1 MTPLNKTHEQKPM
14 NKNPNTKDEVSPA
27 MTQEDVLRELELLP
41 MWHLRAS
48 LAPLAPEAQAVS
60 AAPVSPVPVV
70 PAAVAVPVLPEPDVA
85 EQIVP
90 EQIVLEPVATL
101 AWTQVASTDGVWL
114 FVSLTASLSADEWQ
128 LLQNMAKAMRVSLNT
143 AQPMTDPGHAL
154 SASPAKMLIAF
165 GAAAAQQLLA
175 SQASLPTL
183 RGQLHAC
190 HGRTLVVTH
199 ALDHLLQQPLD
210 KAQTWHDLRLA
221 MQALADLA

>member
-1 MTPLNKTHEQKPM
+1 MTPFNKTHEQKPM

>member
-1 MTPLNKTHEQKPM
+1 M
-14 NKNPNTKDEVSPA
+14 NKNPNTKDEATPA

-48 LAPLAPEAQAVS
+48 LTPLAPEAKAVS
-60 AAPVSPVPVV
+60 AVPVSPAAHVAAPVV
-70 PAAVAVPVLPEPDVA
+70 PEPVL
-85 EQIVP
+85 
-90 EQIVLEPVATL
+90 LEPVAAL
-101 AWTQVASTDGVWL
+101 AWTQVASTDGLWL

-128 LLQNMAKAMRVSLNT
+128 LLQNMAKAMRISLSPPQ
-143 AQPMTDPGHAL
+143 AMTDPGHAL
-154 SASPAKMLIAF
+154 SASSAKMLIAF
-165 GAAAAQQLLA
+165 GEAAAQQLLA
-175 SQASLPTL
+175 SQKSLPTL

-190 HGRTLVVTH
+190 HGRTLVATH

>member
-1 MTPLNKTHEQKPM
+1 M
-14 NKNPNTKDEVSPA
+14 NKNPNTKDEATPA

-48 LAPLAPEAQAVS
+48 LTPLAPEAKAVS
-60 AAPVSPVPVV
+60 AVPVSPAAHVAAPVV
-70 PAAVAVPVLPEPDVA
+70 PEPVL
-85 EQIVP
+85 
-90 EQIVLEPVATL
+90 LEPVAAL
-101 AWTQVASTDGVWL
+101 AWTQVASTDGLWL

-128 LLQNMAKAMRVSLNT
+128 LLQNMAKAMRISLSPPQ
-143 AQPMTDPGHAL
+143 AMTDPGHAL
-154 SASPAKMLIAF
+154 SASSAKMLIAF
-165 GAAAAQQLLA
+165 GEVAAQQLLA
-175 SQASLPTL
+175 SQKSLPTL

-190 HGRTLVVTH
+190 HGRTLVATH

>member
-1 MTPLNKTHEQKPM
+1 M
-14 NKNPNTKDEVSPA
+14 NKNPNTKDEATPA

-41 MWHLRAS
+41 MWHLRAGF
-48 LAPLAPEAQAVS
+48 APLAPEVVIDDAT
-60 AAPVSPVPVV
+60 PVV
-70 PAAVAVPVLPEPDVA
+70 PAAHVAAPVLPE
-85 EQIVP
+85 QTVP
-90 EQIVLEPVATL
+90 ESAVLEPVAAL

-128 LLQNMAKAMRVSLNT
+128 LLQNMAKAMRISLRSPQ
-143 AQPMTDPGHAL
+143 AMTNPGHAL
-154 SASPAKMLIAF
+154 SASSAKMLIAF
-165 GAAAAQQLLA
+165 GEAAVQQLLA

-190 HGRTLVVTH
+190 HGRTLVATH

>member
-1 MTPLNKTHEQKPM
+1 M
-14 NKNPNTKDEVSPA
+14 NKNPNTKDQATPA

-48 LAPLAPEAQAVS
+48 LSPLAPEAQAVS
-60 AAPVSPVPVV
+60 PVQVIPAPH
-70 PAAVAVPVLPEPDVA
+70 VAPPVLPEQA
-85 EQIVP
+85 VP
-90 EQIVLEPVATL
+90 EVVVPAPVAAL

-128 LLQNMAKAMRVSLNT
+128 LLQNMAKAMRISLNA

-165 GAAAAQQLLA
+165 GEPTAQQLLA

-190 HGRTLVVTH
+190 HGRTLIATH

>member
-1 MTPLNKTHEQKPM
+1 
-14 NKNPNTKDEVSPA
+14 

-48 LAPLAPEAQAVS
+48 LSPLAPEAQAARPV
-60 AAPVSPVPVV
+60 PVSPVPVMPAAHVAAPVVPEVVV
-70 PAAVAVPVLPEPDVA
+70 PA
-85 EQIVP
+85 
-90 EQIVLEPVATL
+90 PVAAL

-114 FVSLTASLSADEWQ
+114 FMSPTASLSADEWQ
-128 LLQNMAKAMRVSLNT
+128 LLQNMAKAMRISLNA
-143 AQPMTDPGHAL
+143 AQPMTDTDRAL

-165 GAAAAQQLLA
+165 GEPTAQQLLA

-190 HGRTLVVTH
+190 HGRTLIATH

>member
-1 MTPLNKTHEQKPM
+1 M
-14 NKNPNTKDEVSPA
+14 NKNPNTKDEATPA

-41 MWHLRAS
+41 MWHLRAG
-48 LAPLAPEAQAVS
+48 LTPLAPEAQIAS
-60 AAPVSPVPVV
+60 AAPLSPVPVV
-70 PAAVAVPVLPEPDVA
+70 PAAHVAAPVLPEQA
-85 EQIVP
+85 VP
-90 EQIVLEPVATL
+90 ESAVLEPVAAL
-101 AWTQVASTDGVWL
+101 AWTQVASTDGLWL
-114 FVSLTASLSADEWQ
+114 FVSLTAGLSADEWQ
-128 LLQNMAKAMRVSLNT
+128 LLQNMAKAMRISLNT
-143 AQPMTDPGHAL
+143 PQPMTDPGHAL
-154 SASPAKMLIAF
+154 SASSAKMLIAF

-190 HGRTLVVTH
+190 HGRTLVATH

>member
-1 MTPLNKTHEQKPM
+1 
-14 NKNPNTKDEVSPA
+14 

-41 MWHLRAS
+41 MWHLRAGF
-48 LAPLAPEAQAVS
+48 APLAPEVH
-60 AAPVSPVPVV
+60 AASPVPVSPVQVM
-70 PAAVAVPVLPEPDVA
+70 PAAHVAAPVLPEQVL
-85 EQIVP
+85 P
-90 EQIVLEPVATL
+90 EPVVLEPVAAVAL
-101 AWTQVASTDGVWL
+101 AWTQVASTDGAWL

-128 LLQNMAKAMRVSLNT
+128 LLQNMAKAMRISLNA

-165 GAAAAQQLLA
+165 GSAAAQQLLA

-190 HGRTLVVTH
+190 HGRTLVATH

>member
-1 MTPLNKTHEQKPM
+1 
-14 NKNPNTKDEVSPA
+14 

-48 LAPLAPEAQAVS
+48 FAPPAPEVH
-60 AAPVSPVPVV
+60 AASPVPVSPVPVM
-70 PAAVAVPVLPEPDVA
+70 PAAHVAAPVLPEPV
-85 EQIVP
+85 
-90 EQIVLEPVATL
+90 VLEPVAAMAL

-128 LLQNMAKAMRVSLNT
+128 LLQNMAKAMRISLNA

-154 SASPAKMLIAF
+154 STSPAKMLIAF

-190 HGRTLVVTH
+190 HGRTLVATH

>member
-1 MTPLNKTHEQKPM
+1 M
-14 NKNPNTKDEVSPA
+14 NKNPNTKDQATPA
-27 MTQEDVLRELELLP
+27 MTQEDVLRALELLP

-48 LAPLAPEAQAVS
+48 LPPLAPAAQAES
-60 AAPVSPVPVV
+60 AVPVSPAPVI
-70 PAAVAVPVLPEPDVA
+70 PAAHVAPPVLPEQAVPEPVLLEPVLPEPAVA
-85 EQIVP
+85 M
-90 EQIVLEPVATL
+90 
-101 AWTQVASTDGVWL
+101 AWTQVASADGVWL

-128 LLQNMAKAMRVSLNT
+128 LLQNMAKAMRISLNA

-175 SQASLPTL
+175 SQESLPTL
-183 RGQLHAC
+183 RGQLHVC
-190 HGRTLVVTH
+190 HGRTLIATH

-210 KAQTWHDLRLA
+210 KAHTWHDLRLA

>member
-1 MTPLNKTHEQKPM
+1 M
-14 NKNPNTKDEVSPA
+14 NKNPNAKDQATAA

-41 MWHLRAS
+41 MWHLRAGF
-48 LAPLAPEAQAVS
+48 APLAPAAQAVS
-60 AAPVSPVPVV
+60 SVPVSPVPVM
-70 PAAVAVPVLPEPDVA
+70 PAAHIALPVLPEPV
-85 EQIVP
+85 VP
-90 EQIVLEPVATL
+90 EPVAAK

-128 LLQNMAKAMRVSLNT
+128 LLQNMAKAMRISLNT
-143 AQPMTDPGHAL
+143 AQPMSNLGHAL
-154 SASPAKMLIAF
+154 SASSAKMLVAF

-190 HGRTLVVTH
+190 HGRTLLATH

>member
-1 MTPLNKTHEQKPM
+1 M
-14 NKNPNTKDEVSPA
+14 NKNPNTKDQATPA

-41 MWHLRAS
+41 VWHLRAS
-48 LAPLAPEAQAVS
+48 LSPLAPQAQAASPV
-60 AAPVSPVPVV
+60 PVSPVQVI
-70 PAAVAVPVLPEPDVA
+70 PAPHVAPPVLPEQA
-85 EQIVP
+85 VP
-90 EQIVLEPVATL
+90 EVVVPAPVAAL
-101 AWTQVASTDGVWL
+101 AWTQVASTDGLWL

-128 LLQNMAKAMRVSLNT
+128 LLQNMAKAMRISLNA
-143 AQPMTDPGHAL
+143 AQPMTDPGRAL

-165 GAAAAQQLLA
+165 GEPTAQQLLA

-190 HGRTLVVTH
+190 QGRTLIATH

>member
-1 MTPLNKTHEQKPM
+1 M
-14 NKNPNTKDEVSPA
+14 NKNPNTKDQATPA

-41 MWHLRAS
+41 MWHLRS
-48 LAPLAPEAQAVS
+48 SFAPPAPEVH
-60 AAPVSPVPVV
+60 AASPVPVSPVPVM
-70 PAAVAVPVLPEPDVA
+70 PAAHVAAPVLPEPV
-85 EQIVP
+85 
-90 EQIVLEPVATL
+90 VLEPVAAMAL
-101 AWTQVASTDGVWL
+101 AWTQVASTDGAWL
-114 FVSLTASLSADEWQ
+114 FVTPTASLSADEWQ
-128 LLQNMAKAMRVSLNT
+128 LLQNMAKAMRISLNA

-154 SASPAKMLIAF
+154 STSPAKMLIAF

-190 HGRTLVVTH
+190 HGRTLVATH

>member
-1 MTPLNKTHEQKPM
+1 M
-14 NKNPNTKDEVSPA
+14 NKNPNTKDEATPA

-41 MWHLRAS
+41 MWHLRADF
-48 LAPLAPEAQAVS
+48 APLAPEVVIDDAT
-60 AAPVSPVPVV
+60 PVV
-70 PAAVAVPVLPEPDVA
+70 PAAHVAAPVLPEQA
-85 EQIVP
+85 VP
-90 EQIVLEPVATL
+90 ESAILEPVAAL

-128 LLQNMAKAMRVSLNT
+128 LLQNMAKAMRISLNT
-143 AQPMTDPGHAL
+143 PQPMMDPGHAL
-154 SASPAKMLIAF
+154 SASSAKMLIAF

-190 HGRTLVVTH
+190 HGRTLVATH

>member
-1 MTPLNKTHEQKPM
+1 
-14 NKNPNTKDEVSPA
+14 

-41 MWHLRAS
+41 MWDLRAGF
-48 LAPLAPEAQAVS
+48 APLAPEVH
-60 AAPVSPVPVV
+60 AASPVPVSPVPVT
-70 PAAVAVPVLPEPDVA
+70 PAAHVAAPVLPEQVLPESV
-85 EQIVP
+85 VP
-90 EQIVLEPVATL
+90 EVVIPAPVAAL
-101 AWTQVASTDGVWL
+101 GWTQVASTDGVWL

-128 LLQNMAKAMRVSLNT
+128 LLQNMAKAMRISLNT
-143 AQPMTDPGHAL
+143 PQPMMDPGHAL
-154 SASPAKMLIAF
+154 SASSAKMLIAF

-190 HGRTLVVTH
+190 HGRTLVATH

>member
-1 MTPLNKTHEQKPM
+1 
-14 NKNPNTKDEVSPA
+14 

-41 MWHLRAS
+41 MWHLRAGF
-48 LAPLAPEAQAVS
+48 APLAPEVHAASPVS
-60 AAPVSPVPVV
+60 VSPVPAM
-70 PAAVAVPVLPEPDVA
+70 PAAHVAAPVLPEQAAPEVVVLEPVLPEPAVA
-85 EQIVP
+85 
-90 EQIVLEPVATL
+90 L
-101 AWTQVASTDGVWL
+101 AWTQVASTEGVWL
-114 FVSLTASLSADEWQ
+114 FVSPTVSLSADEWQ
-128 LLQNMAKAMRVSLNT
+128 LLQNMAKAMRISLNA
-143 AQPMTDPGHAL
+143 AQPMTDPSHAL

-190 HGRTLVVTH
+190 HGRTLVATH